1 MKKNTKIFLLF
12 IFFLNLFLITTH
24 PAKAGCPICILGA
37 VSIFGVSWWLKIDQ
51 LLLGFYL
58 GGLSIFSLIAILGW
72 LEKKKIIFKL
82 RGIIVASLLYF
93 LVIITLLKLNLIT
106 LSLNQLCTTNKLL
119 LGIILGSVIL
129 LLILGW
135 QKFIKMVAKKIT
147 NPLII
152 LSGLIIFLIFLL
164 AIYWL
169 SIKVICGS

>member
-58 GGLSIFSLIAILGW
+58 GGLSIFSLIAILCW
-72 LEKKKIIFKL
+72 LE
-82 RGIIVASLLYF
+82 
-93 LVIITLLKLNLIT
+93 
-106 LSLNQLCTTNKLL
+106 
-119 LGIILGSVIL
+119 
-129 LLILGW
+129 
-135 QKFIKMVAKKIT
+135 FIKMVAKKIT